1 MSVSQHDLQ
10 TVFRLFTE
18 IGIISQLMGAAL
30 EKVMPGGLTISQF
43 SVLHHLVLRGEGGQS
58 PVQIARAM
66 QVTKGA
72 MTNTLGHLDRAGYIS
87 VTPDAKD
94 GRAKRV
100 ELTDAG
106 RRARDAAIMAVAPEL
121 AAVAAAVSMTEIDKA
136 LPFLRDLRV
145 FLDERRN

>member
-1 MSVSQHDLQ
+1 MSVGQHDLQ

-18 IGIISQLMGAAL
+18 IGIISQLVGAAL
-30 EKVMPGGLTISQF
+30 EKVMPYGLTISQF
-43 SVLHHLVLRGEGGQS
+43 SVLHHLVLRGEGGQT

-87 VTPDAKD
+87 IAPDAKD
-94 GRAKRV
+94 RRAKRV
-100 ELTDAG
+100 NLTDDG
-106 RRARDAAIMAVAPEL
+106 RRARATAIMAIAPEL
-121 AAVAAAVSMTEIDKA
+121 AAVAEAVSMAEIDKA
-136 LPFLRDLRV
+136 LPFLRNLRV

>member
-18 IGIISQLMGAAL
+18 IGIISQLVGAAL
-30 EKVMPGGLTISQF
+30 EKVMPDGLTISQF
-43 SVLHHLVLRGEGGQS
+43 SVLHHLVLRGEGGQT

-87 VTPDAKD
+87 IAPDAKD
-94 GRAKRV
+94 RRAKRV
-100 ELTDAG
+100 NLTDDG
-106 RRARDAAIMAVAPEL
+106 RRARATAIMAIAPEL
-121 AAVAAAVSMTEIDKA
+121 AAVAEAVSMAEIDKA
-136 LPFLRDLRV
+136 LPFLRNLRV